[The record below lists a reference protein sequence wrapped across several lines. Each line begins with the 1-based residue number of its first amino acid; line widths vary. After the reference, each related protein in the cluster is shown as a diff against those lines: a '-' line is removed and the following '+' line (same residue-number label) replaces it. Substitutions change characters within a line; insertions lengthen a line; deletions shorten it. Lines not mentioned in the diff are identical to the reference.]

1 VKTKRRLLLQA
12 LAAGSLWAAR
22 PGWAAT
28 EFFPR
33 EALLKELMEPGRLR
47 VAVYR
52 DFAPYSTG
60 TQGIDVEIGRLLAQS
75 LGLAV
80 EIVPFTADEDLN
92 DDLRN
97 MVWKGHYLGTRPAD
111 VMLHVPVDPH
121 LADQND
127 KVKICAPYHVER
139 IAVAR
144 QPQRVPTSVQGS
156 AAQGLEVFTREKI
169 GVETASLPDAFL
181 LAVLSGRL
189 REQVVHFKT
198 VGEAAQALQRG
209 EISAVMATQA
219 EIEAALRGDS
229 RFVIEQVQL
238 AELKTDHW
246 LLGMA
251 VKADSIVLAASL
263 EQAVQ
268 TLRRDQLIAKVFRQF
283 GVSYHAPGG

>member
-1 VKTKRRLLLQA
+1 
-12 LAAGSLWAAR
+12 
-22 PGWAAT
+22 
-28 EFFPR
+28 
-33 EALLKELMEPGRLR
+33 
-47 VAVYR
+47 
-52 DFAPYSTG
+52 
-60 TQGIDVEIGRLLAQS
+60 
-75 LGLAV
+75 
-80 EIVPFTADEDLN
+80 
-92 DDLRN
+92 
-97 MVWKGHYLGTRPAD
+97 
-111 VMLHVPVDPH
+111 MLHVPVDPH

-144 QPQRVPTSVQGS
+144 HPQRVPPVQGS

-198 VGEAAQALQRG
+198 VAEAAHALQRG
-209 EISAVMATQA
+209 DISAVMAPQA
-219 EIEAALRGDS
+219 EIEAALRGQTQ
-229 RFVIEQVQL
+229 FVIEPVQL
-238 AELKTDHW
+238 GELKTDHW

-251 VKADSIVLAASL
+251 VKAENIVLAASL

-268 TLRRDQLIAKVFRQF
+268 TLRRNQAIAKVFSQA

>member
-1 VKTKRRLLLQA
+1 MKTKRRLLLQA

-52 DFAPYSTG
+52 DFAPYSVG
-60 TQGIDVEIGRLLAQS
+60 TQGIDAEIGRLLAQS
-75 LGLAV
+75 LGLAA

-144 QPQRVPTSVQGS
+144 HPQRVPPVQGS

-198 VGEAAQALQRG
+198 VAEAAQALQRG
-209 EISAVMATQA
+209 DISAVMAPQA
-219 EIEAALRGDS
+219 EIEAALRGQAQ
-229 RFVIEQVQL
+229 FVIEPVQL
-238 AELKTDHW
+238 GELKTDHW

-251 VKADSIVLAASL
+251 VKAENIVLAASL

-268 TLRRDQLIAKVFRQF
+268 TLRRNQAIAKVFSQA

>member
-1 VKTKRRLLLQA
+1 MKTKRRLLLQA

-52 DFAPYSTG
+52 DFAPYSVG
-60 TQGIDVEIGRLLAQS
+60 TQGIDAEIGRLLAQS
-75 LGLAV
+75 LGLAA

-144 QPQRVPTSVQGS
+144 HPQRVPSVQGS

-198 VGEAAQALQRG
+198 VAEAAQALQRG
-209 EISAVMATQA
+209 DISAVMAPQA
-219 EIEAALRGDS
+219 EIEAALRGQTQ
-229 RFVIEQVQL
+229 FVIEPVQL
-238 AELKTDHW
+238 GELKTDHW

-251 VKADSIVLAASL
+251 VKAENIVLAASL

-268 TLRRDQLIAKVFRQF
+268 TLRRNQAIAKVFSQA

>member
-1 VKTKRRLLLQA
+1 MKTKRRLLLQA

-52 DFAPYSTG
+52 DFAPYSVG
-60 TQGIDVEIGRLLAQS
+60 TQGIDAEIGRLLAQS
-75 LGLAV
+75 LGLAA

-144 QPQRVPTSVQGS
+144 HPQRVPPVQGS

-198 VGEAAQALQRG
+198 VAEAAQALQRG
-209 EISAVMATQA
+209 DISAVMAPQA
-219 EIEAALRGDS
+219 EIEAALRGQTQ
-229 RFVIEQVQL
+229 FVIEPVQL
-238 AELKTDHW
+238 GELKTDHW

-251 VKADSIVLAASL
+251 VKAENIVLAASL

-268 TLRRDQLIAKVFRQF
+268 TLRRNQAIAKVFSQA